1 VVGPMYH
8 TGPLNGMRLLVCG
21 IPMVILNKFDA
32 QGTLEAIAAYRTES
46 SVMVPTHFVRLLAL
60 PADIRNKYDLSSMKL
75 VAHTGATCPVDIKR
89 SMIEWWGPVFTDA
102 YGATEV
108 GTTCSI
114 SSPEW
119 LEHPGS
125 VGRTVPPFTALVLDD
140 NDNELPANT
149 EGRLFF
155 KDATGR
161 GVIYPNDAQKTKAA
175 NIAPGVFTLGEIGY
189 IDQDGYVFITDR
201 FSDMV
206 VSGGV
211 NIYPAEAEQVLVQHP
226 DILDVACIGI
236 PSADMGEELKA
247 IVIPRDLSNPPDV
260 KEVLAFC
267 QERLSK
273 YKCPRTIEFV
283 SDLGRNTMGKIN
295 KRKLRAP
302 YWDKK

>member
-1 VVGPMYH
+1 
-8 TGPLNGMRLLVCG
+8 
-21 IPMVILNKFDA
+21 MVILNKFDA

-140 NDNELPANT
+140 DDNELPANT
-149 EGRLFF
+149 EGRLFL
-155 KDATGR
+155 KMPL
-161 GVIYPNDAQKTKAA
+161 V
-175 NIAPGVFTLGEIGY
+175 
-189 IDQDGYVFITDR
+189 
-201 FSDMV
+201 
-206 VSGGV
+206 
-211 NIYPAEAEQVLVQHP
+211 AE
-226 DILDVACIGI
+226 
-236 PSADMGEELKA
+236 
-247 IVIPRDLSNPPDV
+247 
-260 KEVLAFC
+260 
-267 QERLSK
+267 
-273 YKCPRTIEFV
+273 
-283 SDLGRNTMGKIN
+283 
-295 KRKLRAP
+295 
-302 YWDKK
+302 